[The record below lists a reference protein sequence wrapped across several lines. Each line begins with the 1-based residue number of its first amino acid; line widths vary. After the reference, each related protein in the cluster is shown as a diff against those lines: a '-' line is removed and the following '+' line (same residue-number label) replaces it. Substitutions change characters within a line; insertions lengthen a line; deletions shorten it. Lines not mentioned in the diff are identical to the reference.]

1 MVRLTEDL
9 KAILKKPLGKTGA
22 LEQIIP
28 LAKGRKIIA
37 VGDQVVFGLLSK
49 GIRPHVAVFDFRTM
63 RMEVAGGVR
72 ERIEKE
78 YPSPQKITNPPGTIS
93 EELFVLAPVLIKEGG
108 ALFVEGEEDLAA
120 FPFILFLDKKSVVLY
135 GQPGEGCVLVEEK
148 SEGKKMVKRIAGKL
162 GLASLP
168 NRL

>member
-1 MVRLTEDL
+1 MVRLSEELRAT
-9 KAILKKPLGKTGA
+9 LKKPLGKTGT

-28 LAKGRKIIA
+28 FTRGRKIIA

-49 GIRPHVAVFDFRTM
+49 GIKPHVAVFDFRTM
-63 RMEVAGGVR
+63 RLEVESGVR

-78 YPSPQKITNPPGTIS
+78 YPSPQKISNAPGTIS
-93 EELFVLAPVLIKEGG
+93 EELFKLAPVLIREGG

-135 GQPGEGCVLVEEK
+135 GQPGEGCVLVDHK
-148 SEGKKMVKRIAGKL
+148 SEGKKLVKRIAGKL
-162 GLASLP
+162 NLASLSD
-168 NRL
+168 